1 MNHED
6 MIDINDWSPFY
17 FQMSVDKE
25 KIFPLLLDGS
35 EGETHSYENKVKIWC
50 FPFVYGGP
58 CFDGEFLGLIVG

>member
-35 EGETHSYENKVKIWC
+35 EGETHSYENKVKI
-50 FPFVYGGP
+50 
-58 CFDGEFLGLIVG
+58 